1 MAEQKETILF
11 DLQVKEDTKSV
22 DNMTVSIGS
31 LTEANKKLREERK
44 KLNLDTAEGQKRVQ
58 EINKQLDA
66 NNAKIK
72 ENSSALE
79 KQRLNVGNYTGAL
92 DRLVPGLGATVTGFQ
107 GMTKAALAFIA
118 TPIGAV
124 IGALGLAIG
133 ALTAYFKGSEEGQN
147 NFNKVV
153 RVGTVVLGN
162 LLDVVR
168 DFGGALFKV
177 FTGDFKGAVDDLKAG
192 FEGIKNIVSDTANE
206 LEEGIAIENLKA
218 QTDVLERQLIVLKAT
233 NEARIA
239 ELKLKAEDKSLSA
252 EKRQEALNEALKLQN
267 ELSDAAVT
275 VAKNRLDIKQRENA
289 LSDSTKEDLK
299 EEAELQAQL
308 LLVEK
313 DRADKSKEIVTK
325 NQALRQESIAL
336 LEKERQAIVDAHNA
350 EILREADA
358 VIRAAVE
365 EERHQRELEQI
376 NERIQAYVSEEE
388 ALRNRISALDLE
400 ADLTDESAD
409 ANADLA
415 KELKKIAMVRLEERR
430 NTDLAAQAVA
440 QSGAIAQQVAGES
453 KALSSGIALISTY
466 FSAQKAFESQFLPVP
481 DPSSPIRGAIA
492 AAVAVTGG
500 LARVAQINNIGFSR
514 GGFTGD
520 GYGVA
525 DSSGFKPAGIV
536 HEDEWVA
543 PKWQIQKNPA
553 LFNALERERLK
564 GYANGGFVQ
573 FDSRQATRD
582 FRGDLGQAQVVPV
595 LVLEDFEY
603 KATQKN
609 EIISRA
615 QIA

>member
-1 MAEQKETILF
+1 MAEQKETVLF

-22 DNMTVSIGS
+22 DNMAVSIGS

-44 KLNLDTAEGQKRVQ
+44 KLNLETAEGQKRVQ

-92 DRLVPGLGATVTGFQ
+92 DKLVPGLGATVQGFQ
-107 GMTKAALAFIA
+107 GMTKASLAFIA

-124 IGALGLAIG
+124 IGAIGLALG

-162 LLDVVR
+162 LLDIVR

-177 FTGDFKGAVDDLKAG
+177 FTGDFKGAMEDLKAG
-192 FEGIKNIVSDTANE
+192 FDGIKNIVSETSKE
-206 LEEGIAIENLKA
+206 IEEGLSIETLKA
-218 QTDVLERQLIVLKAT
+218 QTDVLERQLTVLKAT

-239 ELKLKAEDKSLSA
+239 ELKLKAEDKSLSTK
-252 EKRQEALNEALKLQN
+252 ERQDALNEALKLQN

-275 VAKNRLDIKQRENA
+275 VAKNRLDIKKRENA
-289 LSDSTKEDLK
+289 LSDSTKEDLD
-299 EEAELQAQL
+299 EEAELTANL
-308 LLVEK
+308 ALVEK

-325 NQALRQESIAL
+325 NQALKQEQIAL
-336 LEKERQAIVDAHNA
+336 LEKERQAIIDAHNA

-358 VIRAAVE
+358 VIRAAAE

-388 ALRNRISALDLE
+388 ALRNRIAALDLE
-400 ADLTDESAD
+400 SDLVDESAD
-409 ANADLA
+409 ANA
-415 KELKKIAMVRLEERR
+415 ELKKELDKIAAARALEKR
-430 NTDLAAQAVA
+430 NTDFAAQAVQQA
-440 QSGAIAQQVAGES
+440 GAIALQVAGQS

-466 FSAQKAFESQFLPVP
+466 FAAQKAFESQFLPVP

-492 AAVAVTGG
+492 AAVAVAGG
-500 LARVAQINNIGFSR
+500 LARVAQINNIGFAR

-520 GYGVA
+520 GYGLP
-525 DSSGFKPAGIV
+525 DSSGFRPAGIV
-536 HEDEWVA
+536 HEGEYVA
-543 PKWQIQKNPA
+543 PKWMVERNKGMF
-553 LFNALERERLK
+553 LALEKERMR

-573 FDSRQATRD
+573 FDANQATRD

-603 KATQKN
+603 KSFAKN
-609 EIISRA
+609 EILSKA
-615 QIA
+615 QIL